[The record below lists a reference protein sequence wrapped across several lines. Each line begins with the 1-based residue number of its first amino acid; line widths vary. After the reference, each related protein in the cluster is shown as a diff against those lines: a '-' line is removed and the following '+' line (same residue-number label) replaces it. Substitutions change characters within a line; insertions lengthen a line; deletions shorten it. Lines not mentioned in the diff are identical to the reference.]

1 MRTFEKTRKSRQF
14 DPRSECNTSALHSF
28 ILHRTSVFYLYVIDQ
43 YSNSFVLISSIYSD
57 RQRIHPNQ
65 WHLRKIPPFDQ
76 CKGHS
81 MIKNFHYHISKII
94 PFLIITDKTHISF
107 FCQHKHEFW
116 EFGTYSKHQRT
127 QRSLMCISSE
137 KIIRKWQKV
146 LTYSFFIMFVCWLF
160 VHAML
165 LLVDLSFCF
174 SVSFN
179 GKYFSDGFQLLNW
192 IKCPTET
199 WLQVNVLNC
208 IFV

>member
-1 MRTFEKTRKSRQF
+1 MRTFEKTKKSRQF
-14 DPRSECNTSALHSF
+14 DPRSECNTFALHSF

-76 CKGHS
+76 CKGQS
-81 MIKNFHYHISKII
+81 MIKNVHYHISKII

-127 QRSLMCISSE
+127 KRSSMCISSE
-137 KIIRKWQKV
+137 KTIRKWQKV
-146 LTYSFFIMFVCWLF
+146 VTYSFSLCLSVDFSFTRCCYWLTC
-160 VHAML
+160 
-165 LLVDLSFCF
+165 LSASACHLMANILAT
-174 SVSFN
+174 VS
-179 GKYFSDGFQLLNW
+179 S
-192 IKCPTET
+192 C
-199 WLQVNVLNC
+199 
-208 IFV
+208 

>member
-1 MRTFEKTRKSRQF
+1 MRTFEKTRKSRRF
-14 DPRSECNTSALHSF
+14 DPRSECNTFALHSF

-116 EFGTYSKHQRT
+116 EFGTYSTLFDVYFK
-127 QRSLMCISSE
+127 
-137 KIIRKWQKV
+137 RKNHTKMAES
-146 LTYSFFIMFVCWLF
+146 TNIFFIIMFVCWLF

-192 IKCPTET
+192 IKFPTET